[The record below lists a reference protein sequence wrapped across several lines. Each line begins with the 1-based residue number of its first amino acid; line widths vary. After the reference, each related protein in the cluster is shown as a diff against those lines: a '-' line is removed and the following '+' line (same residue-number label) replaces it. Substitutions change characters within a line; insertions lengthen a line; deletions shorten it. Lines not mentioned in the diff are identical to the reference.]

1 MPTVHFS
8 KDVFEGYVGK
18 SLPIEELKDRISFLG
33 TDLEGIEDDIITV
46 EVFPNRPDMLS
57 VQGFARAFSSFIGHS
72 TGLKEYKATPSHEK
86 VIIEKAVHA
95 VRPYTSC
102 AIVKGMAFNDEKIKE
117 VIDIQEKLHITY
129 GRNRKKVAIGIYPF
143 EKITTPIRF
152 TAMKPEDIIFRPL
165 DADKEMNAREILEQH
180 PTGQAY
186 GHLLE
191 GKKIFPVFLDANN
204 KVLSVPPII
213 NSEETGRITEET
225 TDIFIECSGFDYDLL
240 SKCLNMI
247 LTALVDMGGHA
258 YSMQLEY
265 PDKTITNPN
274 FEPRELDI
282 HLPYL
287 NKRLGLDIKEKELN
301 HLLEKMGYGYKHG
314 KVLVPCYRADILH
327 QIDIAEDLAIAHGF
341 ENFEEI
347 IPNVATIAQES
358 PKEVLKGKVANLLVG
373 LGFQEA
379 ATYNLSNEEHQS
391 IMMESGIQ
399 PIKLANAVSLE
410 YNVLRAWLL
419 PSLME
424 ILRHNSHYEY
434 PQKLFTFGI
443 TFSKDEE
450 TDTGVAEKAGLAI
463 VSSNEKADYTEA
475 RQIVEYILKAFGVKG
490 SVEEIEA
497 HHFIPGRASQIS
509 LNGKPIATVGE
520 ISPKVLKNWNLEMP
534 TIGIEFSLETL
545 FEHLNP
551 RNTQTNTKKW
561 KDRL

>member
-1 MPTVHFS
+1 MPTINIS
-8 KDVFEGYVGK
+8 RKVFEQLVGRK
-18 SLPIEELKDRISFLG
+18 LPLEKLKDRISYLG
-33 TDLEGIEDDIITV
+33 TDLESVTENEIIV

-57 VQGFARAFSSFIGHS
+57 VQGFARAFSSFIGAKK
-72 TGLKEYKATPSHEK
+72 GLRKYTVEKSNEK
-86 VIIEKAVHA
+86 VIIEKSVAD
-95 VRPYTSC
+95 VRPYTAC
-102 AIVKGMAFNDEKIKE
+102 AIVKNLHFDDEKIKE

-143 EKITTPIRF
+143 EKIKTPIRF
-152 TAMKPEDIIFRPL
+152 TAMKPEDIVFRPL
-165 DADKEMNAREILEQH
+165 DAEKEMNAREILELH

-191 GKKIFPVFLDANN
+191 GKKMFPVFLDADN

-225 TDIFIECSGFDYDLL
+225 TDVFIECSGFDYDLL

-247 LTALVDMGGHA
+247 LTAMADMGGHVC
-258 YSMQLEY
+258 SMQLEY
-265 PDKTITNPN
+265 PDKSITNPD
-274 FEPRELDI
+274 FEPSEMPIDLE
-282 HLPYL
+282 YL
-287 NKRLGLDIKEKELN
+287 NKRLGLELKDKELK
-301 HLLEKMGYGYKHG
+301 HLLEKMGYGYKNG

-347 IPNVATIAQES
+347 IPNVATIAQEA
-358 PKEVLKGKVANLLVG
+358 PKEVLKNKVADLMVG
-373 LGFQEA
+373 LGFQEC

-391 IMMESGIQ
+391 VMMESDIK

-450 TDTGVAEKAGLAI
+450 TDTGVGEKTALAI
-463 VSSNEKADYTEA
+463 VSSHEKADYTEA
-475 RQIVEYILKAFGVKG
+475 RQVVEYILKAFGAKG
-490 SVEEIEA
+490 IVEEVEFPC
-497 HHFIPGRASQIS
+497 FISGRASHITI
-509 LNGKPIATVGE
+509 NGKPLATLGE
-520 ISPKVLKNWNLEMP
+520 LSLKVLKNWGLEMP
-534 TIGIEFSLETL
+534 AIGIEFSIEAL
-545 FEHLNP
+545 FEYLNK
-551 RNTQTNTKKW
+551 NN
-561 KDRL
+561 

>member
-1 MPTVHFS
+1 MPTVHFN
-8 KDVFEGYVGK
+8 KDVFEKYVGK
-18 SLPIEELKDRISFLG
+18 KLPTEELKDRISYLG
-33 TDLEGIEDDIITV
+33 TDLEGIEDNIITV

-57 VQGFARAFSSFIGHS
+57 VQGFARAFSSFIGNE
-72 TGLKEYKATPSHEK
+72 TGLKEYKSTPSHEK

-102 AIVKGMAFNDEKIKE
+102 AIVKGMKFTDEAIKE

-143 EKITTPIRF
+143 EKIKTPIRF

-165 DADKEMNAREILEQH
+165 DAEKEMNAREILEFH
-180 PTGQAY
+180 PTGQTY

-191 GKKIFPVFLDANN
+191 GKKMFPVFLDANN

-213 NSEETGRITEET
+213 NSEETGRITQET
-225 TDIFIECSGFDYDLL
+225 TDVFVECSGFEYDLL

-247 LTALVDMGGHA
+247 LTAMADMGGKV

-265 PDKTITNPN
+265 PDKTITNPE
-274 FEPRELDI
+274 FEPKELEVD
-282 HLPYL
+282 LDYL
-287 NKRLGLDIKEKELN
+287 NKRLGLDINEKEFK
-301 HLLEKMGYGYKHG
+301 HLLEKMGFGYRHG
-314 KVLVPCYRADILH
+314 KVLVPSYRADILY
-327 QIDIAEDLAIAHGF
+327 QIDIAEDLAIAHGY

-347 IPNVATIAQES
+347 IPNVATIAQEA
-358 PKEVLKGKVANLLVG
+358 PKEVLKNKVAQLLVG

-391 IMMESGIQ
+391 IMMESDIK

-434 PQKLFTFGI
+434 PQKLFTYGI
-443 TFSKDEE
+443 NFSKDEE
-450 TDTGVAEKAGLAI
+450 TDTGIGEKAGLAI
-463 VSSNEKADYTEA
+463 VSSHEKADYTDA
-475 RQIVEYILKAFGVKG
+475 RQIVEYLLKAFGVKG
-490 SVEEIEA
+490 VVEEIE
-497 HHFIPGRASQIS
+497 HSSFISGRVSHITIDGKS
-509 LNGKPIATVGE
+509 LATLGE
-520 ISPKVLKNWNLEMP
+520 LSPKILKNWGLEMP
-534 TIGIEFSLETL
+534 AIGIEFSIETL
-545 FEHLNP
+545 FEHLN
-551 RNTQTNTKKW
+551 
-561 KDRL
+561 KDN